1 MLRIP
6 LNLGFERSSA
16 IVSAAIVC
24 LRRLGSHRQSPG
36 NDRTRIGAVRKAT
49 VRYES
54 GRDHPRADRPAL
66 KPSGCCTASGTQGVC
81 IKLCLRSRLQNGV
94 GPVIARRDLLCVAVC
109 CLCLQTSAAVAQ
121 ERSHTG
127 HGILHADELERL
139 DSGTVRMDLNA
150 IRFNPALLEQKPVMQ
165 YFIALNNCNDRA
177 VERALKNELDY
188 PALANFYGAKATEIL
203 SGLPDT
209 IGLLLFRGNTKGEVI
224 WGKSTGGYDPTL
236 KTLALG
242 EYDTDRKTFPISVS
256 DKSKSFEVAGT
267 QQVGID
273 FGSLAK
279 SCPVAYSSM
288 LPRASAGLPLS
299 YSVTIKPLSFHE
311 LPMSEAD
318 ARKYIESVNSS
329 QRGIVLAVDF
339 HVTPNVQKTSEK
351 EMAFT
356 GTIARITV
364 LNASSFQKV
373 GVLYDD
379 SSLAPAQTKS
389 IPSAI
394 TTMKSPREFNAEVL
408 TAVYVSLAADA
419 CGWPLSPQQKANLKR
434 YRSDIDTYG
443 KFDDKYYMNS
453 LIGRIRNSINNPAVG
468 FCESATERQDFD
480 RRAATVWPKGPM
492 AAPAPSIK

>member
-1 MLRIP
+1 MTP
-6 LNLGFERSSA
+6 DFSNNS
-16 IVSAAIVC
+16 
-24 LRRLGSHRQSPG
+24 
-36 NDRTRIGAVRKAT
+36 
-49 VRYES
+49 
-54 GRDHPRADRPAL
+54 RDYDSNVNS
-66 KPSGCCTASGTQGVC
+66 KPSGCCIASGTEEAC
-81 IKLCLRSRLQNGV
+81 IDLRLRSRLQNGV
-94 GPVIARRDLLCVAVC
+94 GPVIARRYLLCVAVC
-109 CLCLQTSAAVAQ
+109 CLCLQTSAAIAQ
-121 ERSHTG
+121 ERSDTG
-127 HGILHADELERL
+127 RGTLHADELERL
-139 DSGTVRMDLNA
+139 DSGSIRMDLNA

-177 VERALKNELDY
+177 VQRALQNELDY
-188 PALANFYGAKATEIL
+188 PALAKFYSAKATEIL

-209 IGLLLFRGNTKGEVI
+209 VGLLMFRGNTKGFLL
-224 WGKSTGGYDPTL
+224 WGKATGGYDPTL

-242 EYDTDRKTFPISVS
+242 EYDTDRKAFPISVS

-279 SCPVAYSSM
+279 SCPVASNSM
-288 LPRASAGLPLS
+288 VPRASAGLPLS
-299 YSVTIKPLSFHE
+299 YSVTIKQPLSFHE

-318 ARKYIESVNSS
+318 ARKYIESANSS

-339 HVTPNVQKTSEK
+339 HVAPNVQKTSAK

-356 GTIARITV
+356 GTIARVTV
-364 LNASSFQKV
+364 LNASSFQKI
-373 GVLYDD
+373 GILYDD
-379 SSLAPAQTKS
+379 RSLAPAQTKL

-394 TTMKSPREFNAEVL
+394 TTMKSTREFNAEVL

-419 CGWPLSPQQKANLKR
+419 CGWPLTPQQKANLNR

-453 LIGRIRNSINNPAVG
+453 LIGRIRNSIDNPAVG